1 MFLKRMMDFDRFEYQ
16 YELAFDQFG
25 IRLIGAFMI
34 FHDLSCAFP
43 IFPVVVSSLWFPVT
57 PRPETIEI
65 SWFFDSSEI
74 VLL

>member
-1 MFLKRMMDFDRFEYQ
+1 MMDFDRFWYQ
-16 YELAFDQFG
+16 YELGFDQFG
-25 IRLIGAFMI
+25 VRLIGAFMI

-65 SWFFDSSEI
+65 SSLFDSSEI